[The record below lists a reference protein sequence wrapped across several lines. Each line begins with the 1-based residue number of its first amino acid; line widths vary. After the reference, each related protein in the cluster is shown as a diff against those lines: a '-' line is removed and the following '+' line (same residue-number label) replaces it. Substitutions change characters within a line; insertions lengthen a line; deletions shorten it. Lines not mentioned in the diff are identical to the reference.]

1 MNVIA
6 EIQRINAAELANGTV
21 GTSASWHTKYAESA
35 WCYVGGLPLSLTE
48 GDVICVMSQFGE
60 IEDLHLVREEET
72 GKSKGFCFVK
82 YEDARSC
89 VLAVDNF
96 CGSKI
101 LGRSIRV
108 DHVEQYRLPKH
119 ILEKEEEEKDQ
130 SDRTATATGP
140 GHAYHQTELANEYDI
155 NKGQD
160 LFAAPMKR
168 PDTTKDA
175 AEVNSD
181 DNDNYPSKISKDE
194 RREAKQKRKEARD
207 AKRRE
212 KEERRMKREEKKRE
226 RRARKYKE
234 RGSESEEEYERK
246 RQRSKRDHSQEYD
259 QDRDNVKEGRSDR
272 HREDERRHKHR
283 KKKRR
288 HSRSRSVSSQSRSPS
303 PAA

>member
-6 EIQRINAAELANGTV
+6 EIKRINAAELESGTV
-21 GTSASWHTKYAESA
+21 GTPASWHSKYAESA
-35 WCYVGGLPLSLTE
+35 WCYAGNLPIALTE

-60 IEDLHLVREEET
+60 IEDLHLVRDEET

-96 CGSKI
+96 CGSTI

-119 ILEKEEEEKDQ
+119 LLEKEEELA
-130 SDRTATATGP
+130 RTGP
-140 GHAYHQTELANEYDI
+140 GHAYHGTELANQYDI

-160 LFAAPMKR
+160 LFAPPVKS
-168 PDTTKDA
+168 PENDDA
-175 AEVNSD
+175 ASPYNINDE
-181 DNDNYPSKISKDE
+181 DNKHTMTKEE

-212 KEERRMKREEKKRE
+212 KEEKRMKKEERRREK
-226 RRARKYKE
+226 RARKYKE
-234 RGSESEEEYERK
+234 KGSESEEDYQRK
-246 RQRSKRDHSQEYD
+246 RQRTKRHH
-259 QDRDNVKEGRSDR
+259 QDDGQNQGNAKDRRSDR
-272 HREDERRHKHR
+272 YLEEKGRERQR

-288 HSRSRSVSSQSRSPS
+288 RSRSRSTSSRSPS
-303 PAA
+303 PKATRA